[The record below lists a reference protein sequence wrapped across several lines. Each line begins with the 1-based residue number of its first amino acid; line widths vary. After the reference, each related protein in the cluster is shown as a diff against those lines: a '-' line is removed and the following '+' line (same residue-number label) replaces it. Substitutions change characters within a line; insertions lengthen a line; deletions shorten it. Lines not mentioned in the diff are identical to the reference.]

1 MQGYRRNKMPTL
13 ILIQKITKGYDH
25 WLAAFDGAEDLRSS
39 KYGIKTIYRGQDV
52 NDNDTIHVV
61 MYTPNMDVIQEHM
74 ENEAEL
80 IASAGGDTDPE
91 TMSMSIASD

>member
-1 MQGYRRNKMPTL
+1 M
-13 ILIQKITKGYDH
+13 
-25 WLAAFDGAEDLRSS
+25 
-39 KYGIKTIYRGQDV
+39 

-74 ENEAEL
+74 ENEADL